1 MYRPLRGGKE
11 VMKNFVL
18 VLSLVV
24 GSWVLSP
31 TPVAQASWFSNWW
44 SSWSGPSKAAKVKKS
59 KTGQKRVPELDPSAA
74 GGAIVLVLGGV
85 AYIASRRREEELV

>member
-1 MYRPLRGGKE
+1 
-11 VMKNFVL
+11 MKSFVL

-44 SSWSGPSKAAKVKKS
+44 NSGGSSKVEKYKKY
-59 KTGQKRVPELDPSAA
+59 KKHKKHRAGVPEVIDMAA
-74 GGAIVLVLGGV
+74 P
-85 AYIASRRREEELV
+85 